1 MHSLPSYTRLKS
13 YNFYAFIAL
22 PFDLKTAQEDQD
34 EMFAIIPIYKAFW
47 RKKSTFNSHHSM

>member
-34 EMFAIIPIYKAFW
+34 EMFAIIPIYKAF
-47 RKKSTFNSHHSM
+47 